1 MMILLSFRE
10 GRERR
15 HSGKNACSRSSFA
28 GHLQQKVHTIFQ
40 TIARSNPWLLCFFD
54 VVHQYFSRMANPWS
68 SLSSAPLAA
77 NNLRFNFKIQH
88 LHERA
93 KCDMQHAYI
102 SLAFGRFLNLN
113 SCLDVDQAFGHVV
126 AELGEMSAERVWQL
140 NDVTVRSVTS
150 KQACN
155 K

>member
-1 MMILLSFRE
+1 
-10 GRERR
+10 
-15 HSGKNACSRSSFA
+15 
-28 GHLQQKVHTIFQ
+28 
-40 TIARSNPWLLCFFD
+40 
-54 VVHQYFSRMANPWS
+54 MANPWS

-77 NNLRFNFKIQH
+77 NNLLFNFKIQQ

-102 SLAFGRFLNLN
+102 SLAFGRFLNY

-140 NDVTVRSVTS
+140 NDVTVGSITS

-155 K
+155 KLNQTI